1 MQTKKLLGSLAA
13 SLLLATAAVLPSK
26 AEEMDMD
33 SDAGMKATITEIQG
47 SLVKMVTEDGDF
59 VTMFVSPGSAEY
71 SQLTEGANVMISGS
85 RISIVRGT
93 SSQTSSSYA
102 ERLSQKVAAIEQEY
116 QSNQTVQNNSVSSV
130 QTTTTTTTTT
140 TTPTNTTPPPQQP
153 VEVQPVRAL
162 W

>member
-1 MQTKKLLGSLAA
+1 MQTKKLLGSLAV
-13 SLLLATAAVLPSK
+13 SLLLATAVVLPSK

-71 SQLTEGANVMISGS
+71 SQLSEGANVTISGS
-85 RISIVRGT
+85 RIMLVRST
-93 SSQTSSSYA
+93 SSQSSSYA

-116 QSNQTVQNNSVSSV
+116 QSDRTVQSNNISSV